1 MKNLL
6 LLLAFCCLAATAQA
20 AILLVNNNNPN
31 PGQYPDVDAAIAVAN
46 PGDTIYIAGSPFTYP
61 NFTVSK
67 NNLTFIGPGARSP
80 RVLGQDADVSHIGCV
95 SGTDGLKIVGI
106 VFGNFNNFGN
116 PVNYYPQENIDNV
129 TIERCWIGGCSI
141 WSNSNNWVIRNC
153 IFNNDGINASN
164 TPGRSNIIISHNLF
178 RFRYSR
184 IESFGGNNTGI
195 FISNNVFCQT
205 DACCWNNSLN
215 GEFQNCLVVNNIFY
229 GRPVWGGSF
238 SNNIFSDNISFSI
251 NGSATDFPGGNNQSA
266 NNIINQDPLFTN
278 FPANGNTYFEPSP
291 HDLTLQAG
299 SPAHNEGT
307 DGTDMGL
314 YGSGNIF
321 SETGEP
327 ALPIIQNITI
337 GNPAVQSGTN
347 LNVTVEAR
355 NADPDQD

>member
-6 LLLAFCCLAATAQA
+6 LFLAFCCLAATAQA
-20 AILLVNNNNPN
+20 TVLLVNNNNPN
-31 PGQYPDVDAAIAVAN
+31 PGQYPNVDAAIAVAN
-46 PGDTIYIAGSPFTYP
+46 SGDTIYIAGSPFTYP

-80 RVLGQDADVSHIGCV
+80 RVLGQDADIICV
-95 SGTDGLKIVGI
+95 TLNDNIDSLKVMGLVFNYFNYNCQSGFIASNV
-106 VFGNFNNFGN
+106 
-116 PVNYYPQENIDNV
+116 DNV
-129 TIERCWIGGCSI
+129 TLERCWIGEWLYI
-141 WSNSNNWVIRNC
+141 WSNSNNWVVRNC
-153 IFNNDGINASN
+153 IFNGSGINAGN

-178 RFRYSR
+178 RFRNSR
-184 IESFGGNNTGI
+184 IDSFGGNNTGI

-205 DACCWNNSLN
+205 ENCCWSNSLQ

-229 GRPVWGGSF
+229 GRPVWGIGTA

-251 NGSATDFPGGNNQSA
+251 NGSPTDFPGGNNQSA

-278 FPANGNTYFEPSP
+278 FPANGGTYFEPSL